1 MNSTAGVAAAV
12 VPVQW
17 LRFGL
22 CLRDAPPKAAGAFS
36 FAANVVFTGI
46 RQSLA
51 REMAQ
56 RSVAIAAMARARPA
70 QQRARSF
77 PDTHIGGVSADIG
90 RSKAGIGPGISVLL
104 RNGIAQKLRGDVAEA
119 DLAAAE
125 AQVDRLRRRAQGE
138 TIAGFEAFRP
148 HCRSA
153 PCIGDRSDCGQ
164 ALAQRGQAAPS
175 ADLQNGRCR
184 ARSSPASVRT
194 ARWLWTGDASKLSR
208 AAYRPGSGRDTAT
221 CAWS

>member
-1 MNSTAGVAAAV
+1 MPFQGRSAAPSQRIGQSKQMNTTAGAAAAV

-22 CLRDAPPKAAGAFS
+22 CLRDAPQKAAGEIS

-56 RSVAIAAMARARPA
+56 RFVAIAAMARARPA

-77 PDTHIGGVSADIG
+77 PDTRIGGVSADIG

-119 DLAAAE
+119 DLAVAE
-125 AQVDRLRRRAQGE
+125 AQVDQLRRRAQGE

-153 PCIGDRSDCGQ
+153 PCFGDRSDCGQ
-164 ALAQRGQAAPS
+164 ALAQRG
-175 ADLQNGRCR
+175 
-184 ARSSPASVRT
+184 
-194 ARWLWTGDASKLSR
+194 
-208 AAYRPGSGRDTAT
+208 
-221 CAWS
+221 